1 MLQRL
6 RFHHI
11 GLACRD
17 LAVDRRDHE
26 FLGYVA
32 EGEVFDDPL
41 QRVRS
46 LFMTL
51 GPMRVELLEALDE
64 SSPLH
69 AYLHRG
75 VKIYHECFL
84 CPDFDQAL
92 ASLQSHRARLA
103 GDPKPAIAFQNRRI
117 AFVLLPSQTLIE
129 LIESGDG

>member
-1 MLQRL
+1 MLQGL
-6 RFHHI
+6 TFHHI

-32 EGEVFDDPL
+32 EGDVFEDPL
-41 QRVRS
+41 QRIRG

-51 GPMRVELLEALDE
+51 GGMRIELLQALDE
-64 SSPLH
+64 ASPLRSF
-69 AYLHRG
+69 LRRG

-84 CPDFDQAL
+84 CPDFDRSLAAL
-92 ASLQSHRARLA
+92 QLHRARLA
-103 GDPKPAIAFQNRRI
+103 GEPKPAIAFQNRRI

-129 LIESGDG
+129 LIESGE